1 MTKEPQPESGK
12 RRAGSNEDESRR
24 RESAGATSY
33 EVTFRE
39 LLKLYREMSADGAA
53 PQVTDAITQALLTV
67 IGSGPSFAALESLVS
82 ANQANGLM
90 YHNSV
95 ATQQRTNILGMV
107 ATTKCVNA
115 LLGNRANWPAVDLE
129 GDDDQDA

>member
-1 MTKEPQPESGK
+1 MAKEPQPENGK
-12 RRAGSNEDESRR
+12 RRTGSTRDEPRG
-24 RESAGATSY
+24 REPPGAASY
-33 EVTFRE
+33 DVTFRE
-39 LLKLYREMSADGAA
+39 LLKLYRELAADGAA

-95 ATQQRTNILGMV
+95 ATQQRTNILSMV

-115 LLGNRANWPAVDLE
+115 LLGNQGRWPATEL
-129 GDDDQDA
+129 DDDDDAP